1 MEKKLEF
8 IGVYYVYIIYMA
20 ILAILA
26 WSLTSL
32 THTNASCYLVEMC
45 SMMQL
50 DHLRASS
57 EHRDMYFDKKSWGP
71 ENAPN
76 PYIYIYIHIVY
87 IYIMYI

>member
-26 WSLTSL
+26 WSLT
-32 THTNASCYLVEMC
+32 HTNASCYLVEMC

-50 DHLRASS
+50 HHLRASS
-57 EHRDMYFDKKSWGP
+57 EHRDMYFDK
-71 ENAPN
+71 N
-76 PYIYIYIHIVY
+76 PGARKTHRTHIYIHIYSVY
-87 IYIMYI
+87 IYNV

>member
-50 DHLRASS
+50 HHLRASS
-57 EHRDMYFDKKSWGP
+57 EHRDMYFDK
-71 ENAPN
+71 N
-76 PYIYIYIHIVY
+76 PGARKTHRTHIYIHIHIVY